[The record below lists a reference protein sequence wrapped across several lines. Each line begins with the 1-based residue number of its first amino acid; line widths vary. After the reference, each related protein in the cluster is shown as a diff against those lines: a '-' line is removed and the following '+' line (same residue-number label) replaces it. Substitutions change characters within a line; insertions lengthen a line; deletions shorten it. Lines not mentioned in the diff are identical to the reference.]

1 MTSGLLMLLVYSAAL
16 VAFGVWISRRVE
28 TARGFFVADRR
39 LGSLLLFATVLAA
52 NIGAGS
58 TVGAAGIG
66 YRDGLSAWWWVGS
79 AGIGTLLLALWIG
92 PRIWRVASE
101 HGLLTMGDYL
111 NLRYGR
117 SVRAIIGVLLWFAT
131 LTIVASQLI
140 AMAEIVGVV
149 TDQPRWVGALI
160 GGAVVTVYF
169 SAGGLIGSAWVNLV
183 QLIGLTLGFAIAVPW
198 ALSGVG
204 GWDAVKDAAPGSS
217 PDYLNFWRGGSSGVI
232 YLALLGPAFIIS
244 PGLVQKVYG
253 ALNERAIR
261 VGLVAAGIGLMVFA
275 FGPTLIG
282 MIARVHA
289 PGLLNPEQALP
300 IVLTTGLPPVIGMLG
315 LAAVFSAE
323 VSSADAGLFMLST
336 SLSKDLYK
344 GYLRPEASDAQVLR
358 VARVGAIVAGILSV
372 VLALVLESVISSLT
386 IFYSLLSVSLFVP
399 VVAGLHSRRVGVVEA
414 LAAIGAGL
422 TALVAVRLFVPEG
435 APPVV
440 DGTLIGLVVSA
451 LTFTIVAVYRKRL
464 PR

>member
-1 MTSGLLMLLVYSAAL
+1 M
-16 VAFGVWISRRVE
+16 
-28 TARGFFVADRR
+28 
-39 LGSLLLFATVLAA
+39 
-52 NIGAGS
+52 
-58 TVGAAGIG
+58 
-66 YRDGLSAWWWVGS
+66 
-79 AGIGTLLLALWIG
+79 
-92 PRIWRVASE
+92 
-101 HGLLTMGDYL
+101 
-111 NLRYGR
+111 
-117 SVRAIIGVLLWFAT
+117 
-131 LTIVASQLI
+131 
-140 AMAEIVGVV
+140 
-149 TDQPRWVGALI
+149 
-160 GGAVVTVYF
+160 
-169 SAGGLIGSAWVNLV
+169 
-183 QLIGLTLGFAIAVPW
+183 
-198 ALSGVG
+198 
-204 GWDAVKDAAPGSS
+204 
-217 PDYLNFWRGGSSGVI
+217 
-232 YLALLGPAFIIS
+232 
-244 PGLVQKVYG
+244 
-253 ALNERAIR
+253 
-261 VGLVAAGIGLMVFA
+261 
-275 FGPTLIG
+275 
-282 MIARVHA
+282 
-289 PGLLNPEQALP
+289 
-300 IVLTTGLPPVIGMLG
+300 IGMLG